1 MKYNSTLLNRNLLND
16 NIHIEKC
23 LIFSAEQQQLLKE
36 KTKLTLTIND
46 LLEEVKGDN
55 DSKKRAQQELEKL
68 KANIAVREDEL
79 KALKPEVSKCL
90 NVM

>member
-1 MKYNSTLLNRNLLND
+1 M
-16 NIHIEKC
+16 
-23 LIFSAEQQQLLKE
+23 KE

-68 KANIAVREDEL
+68 KANIALREDEL
-79 KALKPEVSKCL
+79 KSIKPEVRKYL
-90 NVM
+90 DIR

>member
-1 MKYNSTLLNRNLLND
+1 
-16 NIHIEKC
+16 
-23 LIFSAEQQQLLKE
+23 
-36 KTKLTLTIND
+36 LTLTIND

-79 KALKPEVSKCL
+79 KALKPEVSK
-90 NVM
+90 

>member
-1 MKYNSTLLNRNLLND
+1 MIY
-16 NIHIEKC
+16 
-23 LIFSAEQQQLLKE
+23 SAEQQQLLKE

-68 KANIAVREDEL
+68 KANIEVREDEL
-79 KALKPEVSKCL
+79 KALKPEVSKYF
-90 NVM
+90 NI

>member
-1 MKYNSTLLNRNLLND
+1 MFIIY
-16 NIHIEKC
+16 
-23 LIFSAEQQQLLKE
+23 SAEQQQLLKE
-36 KTKLTLTIND
+36 KAKLTLTIND

-79 KALKPEVSKCL
+79 KALKPEVNKFKF
-90 NVM
+90 NVSTHLLYTCEIK

>member
-1 MKYNSTLLNRNLLND
+1 M
-16 NIHIEKC
+16 
-23 LIFSAEQQQLLKE
+23 LKE

-68 KANIAVREDEL
+68 KANIAIREDEL
-79 KALKPEVSKCL
+79 KALKPEVSECF
-90 NVM
+90 NVT

>member
-1 MKYNSTLLNRNLLND
+1 MIYVLKYLL
-16 NIHIEKC
+16 
-23 LIFSAEQQQLLKE
+23 FSAEQQQLLKE

-68 KANIAVREDEL
+68 KANISVREDEL
-79 KALKPEVSKCL
+79 RALKPEVTTFL
-90 NVM
+90 NLCYI